1 MNGRPRVVV
10 VVDVVVVVVV
20 VVGAHDPSPVGF
32 ATLKRPAPLFV
43 T

>member
-1 MNGRPRVVV
+1 MNGRSRVVV
-10 VVDVVVVVVV
+10 VVDVLVIVV
-20 VVGAHDPSPVGF
+20 VVGAHDPSPLGF